1 MTATPRTLA
10 WMEALAFDALA
21 SVALE
26 LHPCSWGCGRP
37 NPRIEWGRF
46 SFGRGDPI
54 NKVMSKQQGFQGL
67 LWLAC
72 LISGQAAWAAP
83 VLFSS
88 GQESAQL
95 TPLVTSANANGQRSQ
110 PGPHLPARLQSL
122 DEAASVAP
130 MNELLTDVAKHAPSA
145 AMDAVLGTNPA
156 QPRREQGSQHD
167 LLRSAVKELE
177 VVSDVKN
184 VLQGV
189 RTELHQITGGHL
201 ASIEDER
208 AAERASLTRRIEER
222 QSQRYG
228 DGSAHDRPRSEA
240 EILADSQRASF
251 LVRQLID
258 EITPWAIGA
267 AVLFALFHGTRAMLR
282 VQSAR
287 QLKLQTARAQP
298 RSRRSSKSRS
308 SSRADRRPS
317 I

>member
-1 MTATPRTLA
+1 
-10 WMEALAFDALA
+10 
-21 SVALE
+21 
-26 LHPCSWGCGRP
+26 
-37 NPRIEWGRF
+37 
-46 SFGRGDPI
+46 
-54 NKVMSKQQGFQGL
+54 MSKQRGYQGL

-72 LISGQAAWAAP
+72 LVSGQASWAAP

-95 TPLVTSANANGQRSQ
+95 TPLTTSANPHAQRPQ

-177 VVSDVKN
+177 VVADVKN

-228 DGSAHDRPRSEA
+228 DGSIHDRPRSEA
-240 EILADSQRASF
+240 EIMADAQRASF

-258 EITPWAIGA
+258 EITPWAIA
-267 AVLFALFHGTRAMLR
+267 AGVLFALFHGIRAMLR
-282 VQSAR
+282 VQAAR
-287 QLKLQTARAQP
+287 QLKLQTARAQS
-298 RSRRSSKSRS
+298 RSRRSSRSHS
-308 SSRADRRPS
+308 SSRAYPRTP